1 MNEGICERTDGKKV
15 EEKLMSSCSRWS
27 NVEGKRIRDI
37 VAGVDESQWSTIRGE
52 PAVAN
57 KGWCVESAYEGTEE
71 GRWQRKALK
80 KMRRWRGVDDAR
92 GSTTRKEHKVVVG
105 V

>member
-27 NVEGKRIRDI
+27 NVEGKRIRDT
-37 VAGVDESQWSTIRGE
+37 VAGADESQWSAIRGE

-57 KGWCVESAYEGTEE
+57 ENHAYEGAEE
-71 GRWQRKALK
+71 GRWKTKALK
-80 KMRRWRGVDDAR
+80 KMRRWRRIDDGR
-92 GSTTRKEHKVVVG
+92 GLTTRKEHKVVVG